1 MNLFLK
7 QFLVISCVFLIIL
20 LFQNLEDKKQNR
32 IRKTFYEKFKLP
44 LLISSITGLIINL
57 PGLFSDQGSGQVVE
71 SVGIAF
77 VAPVVQPDIPSVS
90 EMSKAFIPNNNFGS
104 NIEPN
109 KLSWY
114 PGKDLSEL
122 DINTA
127 LPDF

>member
-7 QFLVISCVFLIIL
+7 QFLVISFVFLIIL

-32 IRKTFYEKFKLP
+32 VRKTIYEKYKLP

-57 PGLFSDQGSGQVVE
+57 PGLFSDQASEQVVE
-71 SVGIAF
+71 TVGIAIIGPTQ
-77 VAPVVQPDIPSVS
+77 PVVSTVS
-90 EMSKAFIPNNNFGS
+90 DMSKAFVPTNNFGS
-104 NIEPN
+104 NVEPN

-114 PGKDLSEL
+114 PGKELSEL
-122 DINTA
+122 DINTS

>member
-7 QFLVISCVFLIIL
+7 QFLVISFVFLIIL

-32 IRKTFYEKFKLP
+32 ARNTFYEKFKLP

-57 PGLFSDQGSGQVVE
+57 PGLFSDNGSEQVVE
-71 SVGIAF
+71 SVGIAII
-77 VAPVVQPDIPSVS
+77 APIQPEIPSNS
-90 EMSKAFIPNNNFGS
+90 EMSKAFVPNNNFGS
-104 NIEPN
+104 NVEPN

-114 PGKDLSEL
+114 PGKELSEL